1 MQNNLLQIHNLVKLT
16 GQSMATLP
24 FLMLVQSLHITKPVG
39 RSQQQRIE
47 LNILIQIM
55 VPFKCLQVKGSV
67 ANLCCLSQIPVPSRN
82 PDLESRIK
90 QQPKGREKIR

>member
-1 MQNNLLQIHNLVKLT
+1 MQNNLLQIHNLVELT

-24 FLMLVQSLHITKPVG
+24 FLMLVQSLHITKPTG

-55 VPFKCLQVKGSV
+55 VPGYLSSV
-67 ANLCCLSQIPVPSRN
+67 YRSRAV
-82 PDLESRIK
+82 LRI
-90 QQPKGREKIR
+90 